1 MYFFLKMLWFFW
13 TLTVLLQRWCSTF
26 LVLCTHNSTGK
37 QRKPRVRNILKS
49 LKKNTIFNEHP
60 VFHSLKS
67 ICQSVQIAIC
77 LYALR
82 TLYIAIFGAKKTQ
95 RLKTIFGLKGIKEM
109 LSLFT
114 CVNCAADVMKGKWI
128 IKFPIT
134 SIDSICT
141 WNIFQSLVM
150 HS

>member
-1 MYFFLKMLWFFW
+1 MCFFLKILWFFW
-13 TLTVLLQRWCSTF
+13 TLPVLLVFYLPCVCAHTDNEGERPESGIF
-26 LVLCTHNSTGK
+26 LNLW
-37 QRKPRVRNILKS
+37 
-49 LKKNTIFNEHP
+49 KKNTIFNEHP

-141 WNIFQSLVM
+141 WNIFQSLLI